1 MKQKSI
7 FSQLL
12 VPVLL
17 IVCILA
23 ASLVSVMTAM
33 YFKSYEKDVYEKEQG
48 QSNLMAGEI
57 GTFLDGAYAVTE
69 ELAVNPSILT
79 MDTDIQTP
87 ILADCVARNT
97 YLELLYIQGT
107 DGMQTGRSSGE
118 LSDRSTR
125 WWFTQ
130 TMEEQKS
137 FISKSY
143 YSVNTGMPCA
153 SIFFPMYDAGSII
166 GIFAV
171 DLKLNYLQD
180 IIDNFSDSKNG
191 EISFVID
198 GEGVVVAHP
207 DNQQIEE
214 QYNYKTLKR
223 TVSETDAN
231 GNAVKDADGNIVTK
245 EESFLIS
252 EAYQQVIAEAMAG
265 GSGSTKIKYDGDTY
279 YVSYAPIPLK
289 GESDSWSVIT
299 LRKKSA
305 AMSSVYRTAGIS
317 VIIVFAAIFLAILI
331 IVIVARR
338 LVNPVV
344 SVTRLI
350 SDAASGDFQ
359 NRADENIPN
368 ELGIL
373 SRSFNKLTEKM
384 AGILIT
390 VTEFTTRVVEGSDK
404 LNGIAGDIN
413 ETHQSVERIAQG
425 THDQTEDARNVVE
438 RAADLEEKFRE
449 LQKKSETL
457 LNNANDT
464 MKSGEQGA
472 QSVIGL
478 KNSNSV
484 TEQKM
489 EESYSNIMKLDE
501 HSKRIAGI
509 ITTINEISEETELLS
524 LNASIEAAR
533 AGEAGRGFMVV
544 AESIGKLAAD
554 SQTATQDIEDIIKEL
569 CGEII
574 STIENI
580 QEIRKDIQDQTEMVH
595 FVEKSF
601 GNFQSLAQI
610 TKESVGEMETLV
622 AEMQD
627 LDRAMVDAADRIQD
641 VSQNTADVTQD
652 IADSMQEQVSEIQR
666 VAQQVYALSIES
678 EQIKQR
684 LSGQMET

>member
-1 MKQKSI
+1 MKQGSI
-7 FSQLL
+7 FRQLL

-33 YFKSYEKDVYEKEQG
+33 FISSYEQDIYENAQRQTE
-48 QSNLMAGEI
+48 LMAGEI
-57 GTFLDGAYAVTE
+57 GTFLDGAYSVTE
-69 ELAVNPSILT
+69 GLAVNPSILT
-79 MDTDIQTP
+79 MRTDTQTP
-87 ILADCVARNT
+87 ILADCVTRNT

-118 LSDRSTR
+118 LADRSTR

-130 TMEEQKS
+130 VMNEQKA

-171 DLKLNYLQD
+171 DLRLDYLQE
-180 IIDNFSDSKNG
+180 IMEKFSDRENG

-207 DNQQIEE
+207 DNTQIKE

-223 TVSETDAN
+223 TVPETGT
-231 GNAVKDADGNIVTK
+231 GNQAVTDADGNIATR
-245 EESFLIS
+245 EADFSIS
-252 EAYQQVIAEAMAG
+252 DAYKQVITDAMSG
-265 GSGSTKIKYDGDTY
+265 HSGSSRINEDGNTY

-289 GESDSWSVIT
+289 GDSDSWSVIT
-299 LRKKSA
+299 LREKSA
-305 AMSSVYRTAGIS
+305 AMSSVYRTAVIS
-317 VIIVFAAIFLAILI
+317 VVIVIAAIILAVLI

-344 SVTRLI
+344 SVAKLI
-350 SDAASGDFQ
+350 GDAADGDFQ
-359 NRADENIPN
+359 NRADETIPN

-384 AGILIT
+384 SGILVT
-390 VTEFTTRVVEGSDK
+390 VTEFTTKVMEGSGR
-404 LNGIAGDIN
+404 LNGIAGDID

-425 THDQTEDARNVVE
+425 TQDQTEDARNVVD

-449 LQKKSETL
+449 LQEKSTVL
-457 LNNANDT
+457 LNNAEDT
-464 MKSGEQGA
+464 MRSGQQGV
-472 QSVIGL
+472 QSVSGL
-478 KNSNSV
+478 KSSNSV
-484 TEQKM
+484 TERKM
-489 EESYSNIMKLDE
+489 EESYSNIMKLDA
-501 HSKRIAGI
+501 HSRRISGI

-524 LNASIEAAR
+524 LNASIESAR
-533 AGEAGRGFMVV
+533 AGDAGRGFMVV

-554 SQTATQDIEDIIKEL
+554 SQTATKNIEEIIKEL
-569 CGEII
+569 CGDIV
-574 STIENI
+574 STVQNIE
-580 QEIRKDIQDQTEMVH
+580 EIRQDIQNQTEMVR
-595 FVEKSF
+595 FVEESF

-610 TKESVGEMETLV
+610 TKESVGEMELLV
-622 AEMQD
+622 SEMQQ
-627 LDRAMVDAADRIQD
+627 LDRAMVEAADRIQD
-641 VSQNTADVTQD
+641 VSQNTADVTQN
-652 IADSMQEQVSEIQR
+652 IAHSMQDQVSEIQR
-666 VAQQVYALSIES
+666 VARQVYALSVES

-684 LSGQMET
+684 LSGQSA

>member
-1 MKQKSI
+1 MKQGSI
-7 FSQLL
+7 FRQLL

-33 YFKSYEKDVYEKEQG
+33 FISSYEQDIYENAQRQTE
-48 QSNLMAGEI
+48 LMAGEI
-57 GTFLDGAYAVTE
+57 GTFLDGAYSVTE
-69 ELAVNPSILT
+69 GLAVNPSILT
-79 MDTDIQTP
+79 MRTDTQTP
-87 ILADCVARNT
+87 ILADCVTRNT

-118 LSDRSTR
+118 LADRSTR

-130 TMEEQKS
+130 VMNEQKA

-171 DLKLNYLQD
+171 DLRLDYLQE
-180 IIDNFSDSKNG
+180 IMEKFSDRENG

-207 DNQQIEE
+207 DNTQIKE

-223 TVSETDAN
+223 TVPETGT
-231 GNAVKDADGNIVTK
+231 GNQAVTDADGNIATR
-245 EESFLIS
+245 EADFSIS
-252 EAYQQVIAEAMAG
+252 DAYKQVITDAMSG
-265 GSGSTKIKYDGDTY
+265 HSGSSRINEDGNTY

-289 GESDSWSVIT
+289 GDSDSWSVIT
-299 LRKKSA
+299 LREKSA
-305 AMSSVYRTAGIS
+305 AMSSVYRTAVIS
-317 VIIVFAAIFLAILI
+317 VVIVIAAIILAVLI

-344 SVTRLI
+344 SVAKLI
-350 SDAASGDFQ
+350 GDAADGDFQ
-359 NRADENIPN
+359 NRADETIPN

-384 AGILIT
+384 SGILVT
-390 VTEFTTRVVEGSDK
+390 VTEFTTKVMEGSGR
-404 LNGIAGDIN
+404 LNGIAGDID

-425 THDQTEDARNVVE
+425 TQDQTEDARNVVD

-449 LQKKSETL
+449 LQEKSTVL
-457 LNNANDT
+457 LNNAEDT
-464 MKSGEQGA
+464 MRSGQQGV
-472 QSVIGL
+472 QSVSGL
-478 KNSNSV
+478 KSSNSV
-484 TEQKM
+484 TERKM
-489 EESYSNIMKLDE
+489 EESYSNIMKLDA
-501 HSKRIAGI
+501 HSRRISGI

-533 AGEAGRGFMVV
+533 AGDAGRGFMVV

-554 SQTATQDIEDIIKEL
+554 SQTATKNIEEIIKEL
-569 CGEII
+569 CGDIV
-574 STIENI
+574 STVQNIE
-580 QEIRKDIQDQTEMVH
+580 EIRQDIQNQTEMVR
-595 FVEKSF
+595 FVEESF

-610 TKESVGEMETLV
+610 TKESVGEMELLV
-622 AEMQD
+622 SEMQQ
-627 LDRAMVDAADRIQD
+627 LDRAMVEAADRIQD
-641 VSQNTADVTQD
+641 VSQNTADVTQN
-652 IADSMQEQVSEIQR
+652 IAHSMQDQVSEIQR
-666 VAQQVYALSIES
+666 VARQVYALSVES

-684 LSGQMET
+684 LSGQSA

>member
-48 QSNLMAGEI
+48 QSKLMAGEI

-265 GSGSTKIKYDGDTY
+265 GSGSTKIKYNGDTY

-289 GESDSWSVIT
+289 GDSDSWSVIT

-413 ETHQSVERIAQG
+413 ETHQSVSGSHRAHMTRQKMPEMWWN
-425 THDQTEDARNVVE
+425 ARQIS
-438 RAADLEEKFRE
+438 R
-449 LQKKSETL
+449 
-457 LNNANDT
+457 
-464 MKSGEQGA
+464 
-472 QSVIGL
+472 
-478 KNSNSV
+478 KNSGN
-484 TEQKM
+484 
-489 EESYSNIMKLDE
+489 Y
-501 HSKRIAGI
+501 RR
-509 ITTINEISEETELLS
+509 
-524 LNASIEAAR
+524 R
-533 AGEAGRGFMVV
+533 AKPF
-544 AESIGKLAAD
+544 
-554 SQTATQDIEDIIKEL
+554 
-569 CGEII
+569 
-574 STIENI
+574 
-580 QEIRKDIQDQTEMVH
+580 
-595 FVEKSF
+595 
-601 GNFQSLAQI
+601 
-610 TKESVGEMETLV
+610 
-622 AEMQD
+622 
-627 LDRAMVDAADRIQD
+627 
-641 VSQNTADVTQD
+641 
-652 IADSMQEQVSEIQR
+652 
-666 VAQQVYALSIES
+666 
-678 EQIKQR
+678 
-684 LSGQMET
+684 

>member
-1 MKQKSI
+1 MKQGSI
-7 FSQLL
+7 FRQLL

-17 IVCILA
+17 IVCVLA

-33 YFKSYEKDVYEKEQG
+33 FIRSYEQDIYENEQG
-48 QSNLMAGEI
+48 QTELMAGEI
-57 GTFLDGAYAVTE
+57 GTFLDGAYSVTE
-69 ELAVNPSILT
+69 GLAVNPSILT
-79 MDTDIQTP
+79 MRTDTQTP

-118 LSDRSTR
+118 LADRSTR

-130 TMEEQKS
+130 VMNDQKA

-143 YSVNTGMPCA
+143 FSVNTGMPCA
-153 SIFFPMYDAGSII
+153 SIFFPMYDADSII

-171 DLKLNYLQD
+171 DLKLDYLQE
-180 IIDNFSDSKNG
+180 IMEKFSDPENG

-207 DNQQIEE
+207 DNTQIEE
-214 QYNYKTLKR
+214 QYNYRTLKR
-223 TVSETDAN
+223 TVSET
-231 GNAVKDADGNIVTK
+231 GSQAVTDADGNIMTR
-245 EESFLIS
+245 EEEFSIS
-252 EAYQQVIAEAMAG
+252 DAYKQVIADAMSG
-265 GSGSTKIKYDGDTY
+265 HSGSSRISEDGNTY

-289 GESDSWSVIT
+289 GDSDSWSVIT
-299 LRKKSA
+299 LREKSA
-305 AMSSVYRTAGIS
+305 AMSSVYRTAVIS
-317 VIIVFAAIFLAILI
+317 VVIVIAAIILAVLI

-344 SVTRLI
+344 SVARLI
-350 SDAASGDFQ
+350 GDAADGDFQ
-359 NRADENIPN
+359 NRADETIPN

-384 AGILIT
+384 AGILVT
-390 VTEFTTRVVEGSDK
+390 VTEFTTKVMEGSGR
-404 LNGIAGDIN
+404 LNGIAGDID

-425 THDQTEDARNVVE
+425 TQDQTKDARNVVD

-449 LQKKSETL
+449 LQEKSTVL
-457 LNNANDT
+457 LNNAEDT
-464 MKSGEQGA
+464 MRSGQQGV
-472 QSVIGL
+472 QSVSGL

-484 TEQKM
+484 TERKM
-489 EESYSNIMKLDE
+489 EESYSNIMKLDA
-501 HSKRIAGI
+501 HSRRISGI

-533 AGEAGRGFMVV
+533 AGDAGRGFMVV

-554 SQTATQDIEDIIKEL
+554 SQTATKNIEEIIKEL
-569 CGEII
+569 CGDIV
-574 STIENI
+574 STVQNIE
-580 QEIRKDIQDQTEMVH
+580 EIRRDIQNQTEMVR
-595 FVEKSF
+595 FVEESF

-610 TKESVGEMETLV
+610 TKESVGEMEILV
-622 AEMQD
+622 SEMQQ
-627 LDRAMVDAADRIQD
+627 LDRAMVEAADRIQD
-641 VSQNTADVTQD
+641 VSQNTADVTQN
-652 IADSMQEQVSEIQR
+652 IADSMQDQVSEIQR
-666 VAQQVYALSIES
+666 VAKQVYALSVES

-684 LSGQMET
+684 LSGQSA

>member
-1 MKQKSI
+1 MKQGSI
-7 FSQLL
+7 FRQLL

-23 ASLVSVMTAM
+23 AALVSVMTAM
-33 YFKSYEKDVYEKEQG
+33 FFNSYEKDIYEREQG
-48 QSNLMAGEI
+48 QSKLMAGEI

-79 MDTDIQTP
+79 MDTGIQTP

-97 YLELLYIQGT
+97 YLELLYIQGA

-118 LSDRSTR
+118 LADRSTR

-130 TMEEQKS
+130 TMNEKKS
-137 FISKSY
+137 FISQSY

-153 SIFFPMYDAGSII
+153 SIFFPMYDADSII

-171 DLKLNYLQD
+171 DLKLDYLQD
-180 IIDNFSDSKNG
+180 IIENFSDPENG

-207 DNQQIEE
+207 DNQQIEQ

-231 GNAVKDADGNIVTK
+231 GNAVTDADGNVVTK
-245 EESFLIS
+245 EETFLIS
-252 EAYQQVIAEAMAG
+252 EAYQQVIADAMSG
-265 GSGSTKIKYDGDTY
+265 GTGSTKIICDGDTY
-279 YVSYAPIPLK
+279 YASYAPIPLK
-289 GESDSWSVIT
+289 GDSDSWSVIT
-299 LRKKSA
+299 LREKTA
-305 AMSSVYRTAGIS
+305 AMSSVYRTALIS
-317 VIIVFAAIFLAILI
+317 VAIVFAAIILAVFI

-344 SVTRLI
+344 SVTKLI
-350 SDAASGDFQ
+350 SDAANGDFQ
-359 NRADENIPN
+359 NRANETIPN

-373 SRSFNKLTEKM
+373 SRSFNNLTGKM
-384 AGILIT
+384 AGILVT
-390 VTEFTTRVVEGSDK
+390 VTEFTTRVVEGSDRLK
-404 LNGIAGDIN
+404 DIAGDIDG
-413 ETHQSVERIAQG
+413 THQSVERIAQG

-449 LQKKSETL
+449 LQSKSESL
-457 LNNANDT
+457 LNNARDT

-472 QSVIGL
+472 QSVAGL
-478 KNSNSV
+478 KNSNTV
-484 TEQKM
+484 TERKM

-501 HSKRIAGI
+501 HSQRIAGI

-554 SQTATQDIEDIIKEL
+554 SQTATQDIENIIKEL
-569 CGEII
+569 CRDIVR
-574 STIENI
+574 TVENI
-580 QEIRKDIQDQTEMVH
+580 QEIRGDIQKQTEMVD

-610 TKESVGEMETLV
+610 TKDSVGEMETLV
-622 AEMQD
+622 AEMQE
-627 LDRAMVDAADRIQD
+627 LDRAMVDAADHIQD
-641 VSQNTADVTQD
+641 VSQNTANVTQD

-666 VAQQVYALSIES
+666 VAKQVYDLSIES
-678 EQIKQR
+678 EQIRQR
-684 LSGQMET
+684 LSGQAQ

>member
-1 MKQKSI
+1 MKQGSI
-7 FSQLL
+7 FRQLL

-33 YFKSYEKDVYEKEQG
+33 FISSYEQDIYENAQRQTE
-48 QSNLMAGEI
+48 LMAGEI
-57 GTFLDGAYAVTE
+57 GTFLDGAYSVTE
-69 ELAVNPSILT
+69 GLAVNPSILT
-79 MDTDIQTP
+79 MRTDTQTP
-87 ILADCVARNT
+87 ILADCVTRNT

-118 LSDRSTR
+118 LADRSTR

-130 TMEEQKS
+130 VMNEQKA

-171 DLKLNYLQD
+171 DLRLDYLQE
-180 IIDNFSDSKNG
+180 IMEKFSDRENG

-207 DNQQIEE
+207 DNTQIKE

-223 TVSETDAN
+223 TVPETGT
-231 GNAVKDADGNIVTK
+231 GNQAVTDADGNIATR
-245 EESFLIS
+245 EADFSIS
-252 EAYQQVIAEAMAG
+252 DAYKQVITDAMSG
-265 GSGSTKIKYDGDTY
+265 HSGSSRINEDGNTY

-289 GESDSWSVIT
+289 GDSDSWSVIT
-299 LRKKSA
+299 LREKSA
-305 AMSSVYRTAGIS
+305 AMSSVYRTAVIS
-317 VIIVFAAIFLAILI
+317 VVIVIAAIILAVLI

-344 SVTRLI
+344 SVAKLI
-350 SDAASGDFQ
+350 GDAADGDFQ
-359 NRADENIPN
+359 NRADETIPN

-384 AGILIT
+384 SGILVT
-390 VTEFTTRVVEGSDK
+390 VTEFTTKVMEGSGR
-404 LNGIAGDIN
+404 LNGIAGDID

-425 THDQTEDARNVVE
+425 TQDQTEDARNVVD

-449 LQKKSETL
+449 LQEKSTVL
-457 LNNANDT
+457 LNNAEDT
-464 MKSGEQGA
+464 MRSGQQGV
-472 QSVIGL
+472 QSVSGL
-478 KNSNSV
+478 KSSNFV
-484 TEQKM
+484 TERKM
-489 EESYSNIMKLDE
+489 EESYSNIMKLDA
-501 HSKRIAGI
+501 HSRRISGI

-533 AGEAGRGFMVV
+533 AGDAGRGFMVV

-554 SQTATQDIEDIIKEL
+554 SQTATKNIEEIIKVL
-569 CGEII
+569 CGDIV
-574 STIENI
+574 STVQNIE
-580 QEIRKDIQDQTEMVH
+580 EIRRDIQNQTEMVR
-595 FVEKSF
+595 FVEESF

-610 TKESVGEMETLV
+610 TKESVGEMELLV
-622 AEMQD
+622 SEMQQ
-627 LDRAMVDAADRIQD
+627 LDRAMVEAADRIQD
-641 VSQNTADVTQD
+641 VSQNTADVTQN
-652 IADSMQEQVSEIQR
+652 IADSMQDQVSEIQR
-666 VAQQVYALSIES
+666 VAKQVYALSVES

-684 LSGQMET
+684 LSGQSA

>member
-1 MKQKSI
+1 MKQGSI
-7 FSQLL
+7 FRQLL

-23 ASLVSVMTAM
+23 AALVSVMTAM
-33 YFKSYEKDVYEKEQG
+33 FFNSYEKDIYEREQG
-48 QSNLMAGEI
+48 QSKLMAGEI

-97 YLELLYIQGT
+97 YLELLYIQGA

-118 LSDRSTR
+118 LADRSTR

-130 TMEEQKS
+130 TMNEKKS
-137 FISKSY
+137 FISQSY

-171 DLKLNYLQD
+171 DLKLDYLQD
-180 IIDNFSDSKNG
+180 IIENFSDPENG

-207 DNQQIEE
+207 DNQQIEQ

-231 GNAVKDADGNIVTK
+231 GNAVTDADGNVVTK
-245 EESFLIS
+245 EETFLIS
-252 EAYQQVIAEAMAG
+252 EAYQQVIADAMSG
-265 GSGSTKIKYDGDTY
+265 GTGSTKIICDGDTY
-279 YVSYAPIPLK
+279 YASYAPIPLK
-289 GESDSWSVIT
+289 GDSDSWSVIT
-299 LRKKSA
+299 LREKTA
-305 AMSSVYRTAGIS
+305 AMSSVYRTALIS
-317 VIIVFAAIFLAILI
+317 VAIVFAAIILAVFI

-344 SVTRLI
+344 SVTKLI
-350 SDAASGDFQ
+350 SDAANGDFQ
-359 NRADENIPN
+359 NRANETIPN

-373 SRSFNKLTEKM
+373 SRSFNNLTGKM
-384 AGILIT
+384 AGILVT
-390 VTEFTTRVVEGSDK
+390 VTEFTTRVVEGSDRLK
-404 LNGIAGDIN
+404 DIAGDIDG
-413 ETHQSVERIAQG
+413 THQSVERIAQG

-449 LQKKSETL
+449 LQSKSESL
-457 LNNANDT
+457 LHNARDT

-472 QSVIGL
+472 QSVAGL
-478 KNSNSV
+478 KNSNTV

-501 HSKRIAGI
+501 HSRRIAGI

-554 SQTATQDIEDIIKEL
+554 SQAATQDIENIIKEL
-569 CGEII
+569 CRDIVR
-574 STIENI
+574 TVENI
-580 QEIRKDIQDQTEMVH
+580 QEIRGDIQKQTEMVD

-610 TKESVGEMETLV
+610 TKDSVGEMETLV
-622 AEMQD
+622 AEMQE
-627 LDRAMVDAADRIQD
+627 LDHAMVDAADHIQD
-641 VSQNTADVTQD
+641 VSQNTANVTQD

-666 VAQQVYALSIES
+666 VAKQVYDLSIES
-678 EQIKQR
+678 EQIRQR
-684 LSGQMET
+684 LSGQAQ

>member
-1 MKQKSI
+1 
-7 FSQLL
+7 
-12 VPVLL
+12 
-17 IVCILA
+17 
-23 ASLVSVMTAM
+23 
-33 YFKSYEKDVYEKEQG
+33 
-48 QSNLMAGEI
+48 
-57 GTFLDGAYAVTE
+57 
-69 ELAVNPSILT
+69 
-79 MDTDIQTP
+79 DIQTP

-97 YLELLYIQGT
+97 YLELLYIQGA

-118 LSDRSTR
+118 LADRSTR

-130 TMEEQKS
+130 TMEEKKS
-137 FISKSY
+137 FISQSY

-171 DLKLNYLQD
+171 DLRLDYLQD
-180 IIDNFSDSKNG
+180 IIENFSDPENG

-207 DNQQIEE
+207 DNQQIEQ

-231 GNAVKDADGNIVTK
+231 GNAVTDADGNVVTK
-245 EESFLIS
+245 EETFLIS
-252 EAYQQVIAEAMAG
+252 EAYQQVIADAMSG
-265 GSGSTKIKYDGDTY
+265 GTGSTKIICDGDTY
-279 YVSYAPIPLK
+279 YASYAPIPLK
-289 GESDSWSVIT
+289 GDSDSWSVIT
-299 LRKKSA
+299 LREKTA
-305 AMSSVYRTAGIS
+305 AMSSVYRTALIS
-317 VIIVFAAIFLAILI
+317 VAIVFAAIILAVFI

-344 SVTRLI
+344 SVTKLI
-350 SDAASGDFQ
+350 SDAANGDFQ
-359 NRADENIPN
+359 NRANETIPN

-373 SRSFNKLTEKM
+373 SRSFNNLTGKM
-384 AGILIT
+384 AGILVT
-390 VTEFTTRVVEGSDK
+390 VTEFTTRVVEGSDRLK
-404 LNGIAGDIN
+404 DIAGDIDG
-413 ETHQSVERIAQG
+413 THQSVERIAQG

-449 LQKKSETL
+449 LQSKSESL
-457 LNNANDT
+457 LHNAMDT

-472 QSVIGL
+472 QSVAGL
-478 KNSNSV
+478 KNSNTV
-484 TEQKM
+484 TERKM

-501 HSKRIAGI
+501 HSRRIAGI

-554 SQTATQDIEDIIKEL
+554 SQAATQDIENIIREL
-569 CGEII
+569 CRDIVR
-574 STIENI
+574 TVENI
-580 QEIRKDIQDQTEMVH
+580 QEIRGDIQKQTEMVD

-610 TKESVGEMETLV
+610 TKDSVGEMETLV
-622 AEMQD
+622 AEMQE
-627 LDRAMVDAADRIQD
+627 LDHAMVDAADHIQD
-641 VSQNTADVTQD
+641 VSQNTANVTQD
-652 IADSMQEQVSEIQR
+652 IADSMQEQVFEIQR
-666 VAQQVYALSIES
+666 VAKQVYDLSIES
-678 EQIKQR
+678 EQIRQR
-684 LSGQMET
+684 LSGQAQ

>member
-1 MKQKSI
+1 MKQGSI
-7 FSQLL
+7 FRQLL

-33 YFKSYEKDVYEKEQG
+33 FISSYEQDIYENAQRQTE
-48 QSNLMAGEI
+48 LMAGEI
-57 GTFLDGAYAVTE
+57 GTFLDGAYSVTE
-69 ELAVNPSILT
+69 GLAVNPSILT
-79 MDTDIQTP
+79 MRTDTQTP
-87 ILADCVARNT
+87 ILADCVTRNT

-118 LSDRSTR
+118 LADRSTR

-130 TMEEQKS
+130 VMNEQKA

-171 DLKLNYLQD
+171 DLRLDYLQE
-180 IIDNFSDSKNG
+180 IMEKFSDRENG

-207 DNQQIEE
+207 DNTQIKE

-223 TVSETDAN
+223 TVPETGT
-231 GNAVKDADGNIVTK
+231 GNQAVTDADGNIATR
-245 EESFLIS
+245 EADFSIS
-252 EAYQQVIAEAMAG
+252 DAYKQVITDAMSG
-265 GSGSTKIKYDGDTY
+265 HSGSSRINEDGNTY

-289 GESDSWSVIT
+289 GDSDSWSVIT
-299 LRKKSA
+299 LREKSA
-305 AMSSVYRTAGIS
+305 AMSSVYRTAVIS
-317 VIIVFAAIFLAILI
+317 VVIVIAAIILAVLI

-344 SVTRLI
+344 SVAKLI
-350 SDAASGDFQ
+350 GDAADGDFQ
-359 NRADENIPN
+359 NRADETIPN

-384 AGILIT
+384 SGILVT
-390 VTEFTTRVVEGSDK
+390 VTEFTTKVMEGSGR
-404 LNGIAGDIN
+404 LNGIAGDID

-425 THDQTEDARNVVE
+425 TQDQTEDARNVVD
-438 RAADLEEKFRE
+438 RAADLEEKFRD
-449 LQKKSETL
+449 LQEKSTVL
-457 LNNANDT
+457 LNNAEDT
-464 MKSGEQGA
+464 MRSGQQGV
-472 QSVIGL
+472 QSVSGL
-478 KNSNSV
+478 KSSNSV
-484 TEQKM
+484 TERKM
-489 EESYSNIMKLDE
+489 EESYSNIMKLDA
-501 HSKRIAGI
+501 HSRRISGI

-533 AGEAGRGFMVV
+533 AGDAGRGFMVV

-554 SQTATQDIEDIIKEL
+554 SQTATKNIEEIIKEL
-569 CGEII
+569 CGDIV
-574 STIENI
+574 STVQNIE
-580 QEIRKDIQDQTEMVH
+580 EIRQDIQNQTEMVR
-595 FVEKSF
+595 FVEESF

-610 TKESVGEMETLV
+610 TKESVGEMELLV
-622 AEMQD
+622 SEMQQ
-627 LDRAMVDAADRIQD
+627 LDRAMVEAADRIQD
-641 VSQNTADVTQD
+641 VSQNTADVTQN
-652 IADSMQEQVSEIQR
+652 IAHSMQDQVSEIQR
-666 VAQQVYALSIES
+666 VARQVYALSVES

-684 LSGQMET
+684 LSGQSA

>member
-1 MKQKSI
+1 MI
-7 FSQLL
+7 H
-12 VPVLL
+12 
-17 IVCILA
+17 
-23 ASLVSVMTAM
+23 
-33 YFKSYEKDVYEKEQG
+33 EKEQG
-48 QSNLMAGEI
+48 QSKLMAGEI

-107 DGMQTGRSSGE
+107 DGMQTGRS
-118 LSDRSTR
+118 
-125 WWFTQ
+125 
-130 TMEEQKS
+130 
-137 FISKSY
+137 
-143 YSVNTGMPCA
+143 
-153 SIFFPMYDAGSII
+153 
-166 GIFAV
+166 
-171 DLKLNYLQD
+171 
-180 IIDNFSDSKNG
+180 
-191 EISFVID
+191 
-198 GEGVVVAHP
+198 
-207 DNQQIEE
+207 
-214 QYNYKTLKR
+214 
-223 TVSETDAN
+223 
-231 GNAVKDADGNIVTK
+231 
-245 EESFLIS
+245 
-252 EAYQQVIAEAMAG
+252 
-265 GSGSTKIKYDGDTY
+265 
-279 YVSYAPIPLK
+279 
-289 GESDSWSVIT
+289 
-299 LRKKSA
+299 
-305 AMSSVYRTAGIS
+305 
-317 VIIVFAAIFLAILI
+317 
-331 IVIVARR
+331 
-338 LVNPVV
+338 
-344 SVTRLI
+344 
-350 SDAASGDFQ
+350 
-359 NRADENIPN
+359 
-368 ELGIL
+368 
-373 SRSFNKLTEKM
+373 
-384 AGILIT
+384 
-390 VTEFTTRVVEGSDK
+390 
-404 LNGIAGDIN
+404 
-413 ETHQSVERIAQG
+413 
-425 THDQTEDARNVVE
+425 
-438 RAADLEEKFRE
+438 
-449 LQKKSETL
+449 
-457 LNNANDT
+457 
-464 MKSGEQGA
+464 SGEQGA

-554 SQTATQDIEDIIKEL
+554 SQTATQNIEDIIKEL

-574 STIENI
+574 STVENI